1 MNGVSVTV
9 RQDES
14 FENVLR
20 RFRKQVEKAGIL
32 RETRR
37 RMQYEKPSVRRKRK
51 ALAAQKRSRKR
62 MRRSGGSS

>member
-1 MNGVSVTV
+1 MSGISITV

-51 ALAAQKRSRKR
+51 ALAARKRSRKR
-62 MRRSGGSS
+62 MSRSGRSS

>member
-1 MNGVSVTV
+1 MSGISVTV

-51 ALAAQKRSRKR
+51 ALAARKRSRKR
-62 MRRSGGSS
+62 MSRSGGSS

>member
-1 MNGVSVTV
+1 MSGISVTV

-51 ALAAQKRSRKR
+51 ALAARKRSRKR
-62 MRRSGGSS
+62 MSRSGGSP

>member
-1 MNGVSVTV
+1 MTGVSVTV

-37 RMQYEKPSVRRKRK
+37 RMQYEKPSVRKKRK
-51 ALAAQKRSRKR
+51 ALAARKRSRKR
-62 MRRSGGSS
+62 MRRAG

>member
-1 MNGVSVTV
+1 MSGVSVTV

-20 RFRKQVEKAGIL
+20 RFRKQVEKAGVL

-37 RMQYEKPSVRRKRK
+37 RMQYEKPSVRKKRK
-51 ALAAQKRSRKR
+51 ALAARKRSRKR
-62 MRRSGGSS
+62 MRRSGESS

>member
-1 MNGVSVTV
+1 MSGVSVTV

-37 RMQYEKPSVRRKRK
+37 RMQYEKPSVRKKRK
-51 ALAAQKRSRKR
+51 ALAARKRSRKR
-62 MRRSGGSS
+62 MRRAG